1 MQAESGSRQSTPD
14 KIKPMKQETLQ
25 FLLNLNR
32 DFYDA
37 YAQSFSSTRYTI
49 QPGIRQLLPQL
60 LKAENLLDLGCG
72 NGNLAQALIKAG
84 FTGTYLGV
92 DNSLSL
98 IQDAK
103 KAIPENKAYQFSF
116 RQVDLSAQLENLSD
130 QSDFDAVTCF
140 AVIHHF
146 PADPY
151 LNMFFE
157 FARKSLAIGGT
168 FYLSTWQVKNNKRL
182 SARIQPW
189 SLIEVDSRDLN
200 EDDLLLDWRADP
212 TQPPHYRYVRHYD
225 SVALTAAGL
234 SSGLVLEN
242 EFFSDGKEGDLA
254 LYQVW
259 NKPKA

>member
-1 MQAESGSRQSTPD
+1 M
-14 KIKPMKQETLQ
+14 
-25 FLLNLNR
+25 LL
-32 DFYDA
+32 
-37 YAQSFSSTRYTI
+37 
-49 QPGIRQLLPQL
+49 QL

-72 NGNLAQALIKAG
+72 NGNLSQALIDAG

-98 IQDAK
+98 LEDARR
-103 KAIPENKAYQFSF
+103 AIPKNKANQFSF
-116 RQVDLSAQLENLSD
+116 RQFDLSAQLETLLNHSG
-130 QSDFDAVTCF
+130 FDAVTCF

-146 PADPY
+146 PAAQY
-151 LNMFFE
+151 LNMFFK
-157 FARKSLAIGGT
+157 FACQNLSRGGK

-189 SLIEVDSRDLN
+189 SLVEVDSQDLN

-225 SVALTAAGL
+225 SLALTAAGL

>member
-1 MQAESGSRQSTPD
+1 
-14 KIKPMKQETLQ
+14 MKQETLQ

-146 PADPY
+146 PAAP
-151 LNMFFE
+151 
-157 FARKSLAIGGT
+157 
-168 FYLSTWQVKNNKRL
+168 
-182 SARIQPW
+182 
-189 SLIEVDSRDLN
+189 
-200 EDDLLLDWRADP
+200 
-212 TQPPHYRYVRHYD
+212 
-225 SVALTAAGL
+225 
-234 SSGLVLEN
+234 
-242 EFFSDGKEGDLA
+242 
-254 LYQVW
+254 
-259 NKPKA
+259 